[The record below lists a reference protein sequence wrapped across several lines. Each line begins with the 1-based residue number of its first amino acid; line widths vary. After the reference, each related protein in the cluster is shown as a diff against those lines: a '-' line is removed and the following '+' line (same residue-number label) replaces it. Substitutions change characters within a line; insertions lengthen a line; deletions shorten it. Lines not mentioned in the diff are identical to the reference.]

1 MTASDFVLKDKALGR
16 FPLIVNRLGEGET
29 LEEGETYHFD
39 AATEY
44 FLHRAFKKHTDSGSV
59 RDEASIIC
67 KFLNYFPV
75 IENGIS
81 KPRNWIACTVDMI
94 TNYQTTLQNGT
105 EINTASRRNKYIST
119 IYDFY
124 WFCETNHFITGVIG
138 FNDSTKRNALTYA
151 IPVLKPAP
159 KSIKKKKAYDVD
171 HLETTKAGQRQ
182 DIESPD
188 DWDEALNKAQASSS
202 RVSKRDEMMLRT
214 VREAF
219 LRREETAFLVV
230 DKFDS
235 ITNEKHVMVRLDK
248 SKLDRQKGTRTVK
261 FHKALYN
268 DLVRYVRRAR
278 KLLTKR
284 GIRSNAMFLS
294 QKTGKQLTL
303 SAVNKIFNKYGVRP
317 HDGRAVG
324 LTLRFIE
331 LIKKGHS
338 KDTCLQLVS
347 QEAGHSAKGLG
358 ATLEEHYLIAEAFLT
373 DEKSIITNDELDIAQ
388 SKIAELEQE
397 IERLKQSYKNIINN
411 PKYELTQE

>member
-16 FPLIVNRLGEGET
+16 FPLIVNRLGEGEK
-29 LEEGETYHFD
+29 LKEGGSYHFD

-44 FLHRAFKKHTDSGSV
+44 FLHRSFKKHTDSGSV

-67 KFLNYFPV
+67 KFLNYLPI
-75 IENGIS
+75 IENGIR
-81 KPRNWIACTVDMI
+81 KPRDWITCTSDI
-94 TNYQTTLQNGT
+94 IIKYQIALQNGT
-105 EINTASRRNKYIST
+105 EINSASRRNRYIST

-124 WFCETNHFITGVIG
+124 YFCETQNIITGVIG

-151 IPVLKPAP
+151 IPVLKPSK
-159 KSIKKKKAYDVD
+159 KSIKKKKSFEVD
-171 HLETTKAGQRQ
+171 HLERTKMNQRQ

-188 DWDEALNKAQASSS
+188 NWDDASSKAQASSR
-202 RVSKRDEMMLRT
+202 RVSKRDELMLRT

-230 DKFDS
+230 DKFDRL
-235 ITNEKHVMVRLDK
+235 TTEKYVNVRLVR

-268 DLVRYVRRAR
+268 ELVRYVRRAR

-284 GIRSNAMFLS
+284 GVSSNAMFLS
-294 QKTGKQLTL
+294 LKTGEQLDN
-303 SAVNKIFNKYGVRP
+303 SSINKIFKKYGVRP

-324 LTLRFIE
+324 LTERFIE
-331 LIKKGHS
+331 LIKIGHS
-338 KDTCLQLVS
+338 KNTCLQLVS
-347 QEAGHSAKGLG
+347 QEAGHSEKGLG
-358 ATLEEHYLIAEAFLT
+358 STLEKHYLIAEAFFT
-373 DEKSIITNDELDIAQ
+373 EEKIIITNDELNTAQ

-397 IERLKQSYKNIINN
+397 IQRLKQKR
-411 PKYELTQE
+411 

>member
-16 FPLIVNRLGEGET
+16 FPLIVNRLVEDEM

-39 AATEY
+39 AAAEY
-44 FLHRAFKKHTDSGSV
+44 FLHRSFKKHTDSGSI

-67 KFLNYFPV
+67 KFLNYLPV
-75 IENGIS
+75 IENGRC
-81 KPRNWIACTVDMI
+81 KPRNWIACTSDMI
-94 TNYQTTLQNGT
+94 INYQIALKNET
-105 EINTASRRNKYIST
+105 EINSAARRNRYIST

-124 WFCETNHFITGVIG
+124 YYCETKNIITGVIG
-138 FNDSTKRNALTYA
+138 FNDSTKRNALTYP
-151 IPVLKPAP
+151 IPVLKPS
-159 KSIKKKKAYDVD
+159 KNSIKKKKAYEVN
-171 HLETTKAGQRQ
+171 HLEGTKASQRQ

-188 DWDEALNKAQASSS
+188 NWDDALNKAQTSSS
-202 RVSKRDEMMLRT
+202 KISKRDEMMLRS

-235 ITNEKHVMVRLDK
+235 ITSKKHVMVRLEK
-248 SKLDRQKGTRTVK
+248 SKLGRQKGTRTVK

-284 GIRSNAMFLS
+284 GVSSNVMFLS
-294 QKTGKQLTL
+294 QQTGKRLNN
-303 SAVNKIFNKYGVRP
+303 SSINKIFTKYDVRP

-324 LTLRFIE
+324 LTERFIE

-338 KDTCLQLVS
+338 KDTCLLLVS

-358 ATLEEHYLIAEAFLT
+358 ATLEKHYLIAEAFFT
-373 DEKSIITNDELDIAQ
+373 EEKSIITNDELNTAQ

-397 IERLKQSYKNIINN
+397 IERLKQSVK
-411 PKYELTQE
+411 